1 MLKNEQQTDVEP
13 ATQISSLE
21 VTENQKI
28 VPETFAAQKTSDTLA
43 NVQNVANIETFD
55 AEISRTLENPQ
66 SAQSVEHMDAP
77 ANVLELD
84 TESRQLDVETKRLA
98 IEIQRL
104 ALDVQRLEQ
113 TRKTQETDVETR
125 NKIAD
130 IQSKQAKLQ
139 MEVLEFELKKRTAL
153 INDTKTEAETQKILK
168 QLEIELAE
176 RTNDLFIKQA
186 FTAITLTMLIAG
198 VVLLGLSNSLGYL
211 FVGGALGLIPVLLK
225 APAKP
230 PESGKSDK

>member
-1 MLKNEQQTDVEP
+1 M
-13 ATQISSLE
+13 
-21 VTENQKI
+21 
-28 VPETFAAQKTSDTLA
+28 
-43 NVQNVANIETFD
+43 
-55 AEISRTLENPQ
+55 
-66 SAQSVEHMDAP
+66 
-77 ANVLELD
+77 ELD
-84 TESRQLDVETKRLA
+84 SESRQLDIETKRLA
-98 IEIQRL
+98 IELQRL
-104 ALDVQRLEQ
+104 TLDVQRLDQ

-130 IQSKQAKLQ
+130 IQIKEANLHLAS
-139 MEVLEFELKKRTAL
+139 LEFELKKRAAQ

-176 RTNDLFIKQA
+176 RKNDLFTKQA

-198 VVLLGLSNSLGYL
+198 VVLLGLSNPLGYL

-230 PESGKSDK
+230 PESGKSDR